1 MQADPSELSPLTSF
15 QVPSEPSNSTSF
27 TVGSQQL
34 RLERNKALVSGRP
47 HQSISG
53 RKSRLCGLFQ
63 LRAQRRQAQQI
74 ELPQRFLLFIGQGQ
88 ETFLDTA
95 QDLYAVLPHCHQ
107 RLQLRHNA
115 IQKPRHLAFYLIRGK
130 VRLYQ
135 RHRLATIFLADANDD
150 RLPGSWFVEPRV
162 ELSLCRIRTA
172 CKCESEVLFH
182 PLRYVL
188 VTKIILECLHYQFEI
203 SCAFQPRR

>member
-15 QVPSEPSNSTSF
+15 QVPSEPSDSTSF
-27 TVGSQQL
+27 KVGSQQL

-107 RLQLRHNA
+107 RLQLTHNA

-135 RHRLATIFLADANDD
+135 RHRLAIFLADANDD

-162 ELSLCRIRTA
+162 ELSLRRIRTA

-182 PLRYVL
+182 PFRYVL
-188 VTKIILECLHYQFEI
+188 VAKRIVARLHHQVVK
-203 SCAFQPRR
+203 SCAALPRR